1 MNINDQEIGRRI
13 TARRRALHMKQ
24 SEVCEKCDLNDQYLS
39 AIECARSIP
48 SLDVLLRICDALETT
63 PDSLLLGVKQ
73 SDDLPV
79 YNEVSEKL
87 RCLNERQL
95 ALTNS
100 FLKWLL
106 EQKDL

>member
-1 MNINDQEIGRRI
+1 MSINYQEIGRRI
-13 TARRRALHMKQ
+13 AARRRALHMKQ
-24 SEVCEKCDLNDQYLS
+24 SEVCEKCDLNDKYLS

-79 YNEVSEKL
+79 YNEVSETL

>member
-1 MNINDQEIGRRI
+1 MNINYQEIGRRI
-13 TARRRALHMKQ
+13 ATRRRALHMKQ
-24 SEVCEKCDLNDQYLS
+24 SEVCEKCDLNDKYLS

-63 PDSLLLGVKQ
+63 PDSLLLGVRQ
-73 SDDLPV
+73 SNDLPI
-79 YNEVSEKL
+79 YNEVSETL

>member
-1 MNINDQEIGRRI
+1 
-13 TARRRALHMKQ
+13 MKQ
-24 SEVCEKCDLNDQYLS
+24 SEVCEKCDLNDKHLS
-39 AIECARSIP
+39 AIECALSIP
-48 SLDVLLRICDALETT
+48 GLDVLLRICDALETT

>member
-1 MNINDQEIGRRI
+1 MNINYQEIGRRI
-13 TARRRALHMKQ
+13 AARRRALHMKQ
-24 SEVCEKCDLNDQYLS
+24 SEVCEKCDLNDKYLS

-79 YNEVSEKL
+79 YNEVSETL

>member
-1 MNINDQEIGRRI
+1 MNINYQEIGRRI
-13 TARRRALHMKQ
+13 AARRRALHMKQ
-24 SEVCEKCDLNDQYLS
+24 SEVCEKCDLNDKYLS

-79 YNEVSEKL
+79 YNEV
-87 RCLNERQL
+87 
-95 ALTNS
+95 
-100 FLKWLL
+100 
-106 EQKDL
+106 

>member
-1 MNINDQEIGRRI
+1 MDINYQEIGRRI
-13 TARRRALHMKQ
+13 AARRRALHMKQ
-24 SEVCEKCDLNDQYLS
+24 SEVCEKCDLNDKYLS

-63 PDSLLLGVKQ
+63 PDSLLLGVRQ
-73 SDDLPV
+73 SNDLPI
-79 YNEVSEKL
+79 YNEVSETL